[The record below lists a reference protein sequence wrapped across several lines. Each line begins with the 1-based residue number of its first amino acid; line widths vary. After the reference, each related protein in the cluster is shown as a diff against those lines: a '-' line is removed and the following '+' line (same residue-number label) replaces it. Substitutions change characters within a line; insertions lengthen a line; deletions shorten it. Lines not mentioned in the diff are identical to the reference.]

1 MDVQTIKEKL
11 EEKLRSKQPITII
24 PRPEEPGATAG
35 GSQSGDP
42 VWHLKLC
49 SHMLVNHH
57 LALVDEIEK
66 PESWVYCAPEWDYI
80 EIEVEKDNILTVG
93 VVTELHEGIVPEDV
107 RKAQQAAPLEA
118 ALQSFKE
125 QLNES
130 DYRVIKNAE
139 AQQAGEDPPYDP
151 AALHATRQ
159 SARDRIN
166 QLEEQIAEIW
176 NS

>member
-11 EEKLRSKQPITII
+11 EEKLHSKQPITII
-24 PRPEEPGATAG
+24 PRPEEPGATVG

-93 VVTELHEGIVPEDV
+93 VVTRPFKFEGS
-107 RKAQQAAPLEA
+107 RKAAIA
-118 ALQSFKE
+118 
-125 QLNES
+125 
-130 DYRVIKNAE
+130 D
-139 AQQAGEDPPYDP
+139 AG
-151 AALHATRQ
+151 
-159 SARDRIN
+159 I
-166 QLEEQIAEIW
+166 EERHSRRRRW
-176 NS
+176 RRLCSPSRNS